1 MNKRVFSLPEP
12 YTDRLEAALQSFG
25 FTLKEPRKIASA
37 IQRLSDHYTM
47 NPLAATPWN
56 EDWVQA
62 ASLAYYFPLNYARN
76 RAVAQEARRL
86 GFFHGL
92 KTLAD
97 FGSGMGSALHAF
109 RDTAH
114 EAGSA
119 NSPPGT
125 ELSYQAHDVS
135 MASLELGRRL
145 ANEGKYSTHA
155 TPQHFALA
163 LPRPQEIADPSSL
176 LLLASYVL
184 TELEEVP
191 KWWLESEAL
200 AIIEPSTQDD
210 GRKLM
215 TLRQKLI
222 DEGYKIWAPCTHQDA
237 CPLLTQSAKD
247 WCHDRIHWNAPGWFL
262 EIEKHLPM
270 KNRTL
275 TFSYLLARKTL
286 SPPKRIAELARLT
299 GDTLEEK
306 GKSRQSVC
314 RSPEREFLAWFPQRL
329 KKGDAIELERGL
341 LVQLKPELQKKSS
354 EVRLSSP
361 DDISALAPEFKF

>member
-1 MNKRVFSLPEP
+1 MNKRVLSLPEP
-12 YTDRLEAALQSFG
+12 YSDRLEAALQAFG
-25 FTLKEPRKIASA
+25 YSLKEPRKIAGA
-37 IQRLSDHYTM
+37 IQRLSDHYSM

-76 RAVAQEARRL
+76 RAVAIEAHRL
-86 GFFHGL
+86 GFFSGL
-92 KTLAD
+92 KTVAD

-109 RDTAH
+109 RD
-114 EAGSA
+114 EAEGKNA
-119 NSPPGT
+119 ATG
-125 ELSYQAHDVS
+125 LSYQAHDVS
-135 MASLELGRRL
+135 AASLELGRGLGPPDRP
-145 ANEGKYSTHA
+145 AYSTHSA
-155 TPQHFALA
+155 APHFALS
-163 LPRPQEIADPSSL
+163 LPRPKEIADPSKL

-184 TELEEVP
+184 TELEETP

-200 AIIEPSTQDD
+200 VIIEPSTQDD

-215 TLRQKLI
+215 TLRQRLI
-222 DEGYKIWAPCTHQDA
+222 DEDYKIWAPCTHQDA

-247 WCHDRIHWNAPGWFL
+247 WCHDRIHWNAPAWFL
-262 EIEKHLPM
+262 EIEKYLPM

-286 SPPKRIAELARLT
+286 EPPVLLKDFARLT
-299 GDTLEEK
+299 GDTLVEK

-329 KKGDAIELERGL
+329 EKDQSIELERGL
-341 LVQLKPELQKKSS
+341 LVRLKADLQKKSS

-361 DDISALAPEFKF
+361 DDIVAIAPDFQLD